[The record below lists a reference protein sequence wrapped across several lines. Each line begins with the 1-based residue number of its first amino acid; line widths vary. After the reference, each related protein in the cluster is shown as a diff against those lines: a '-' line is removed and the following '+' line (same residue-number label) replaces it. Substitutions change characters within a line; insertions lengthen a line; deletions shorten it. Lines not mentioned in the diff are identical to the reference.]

1 MLLGACSIGYANLS
15 LEQTLAE
22 LERLGFRYFEGT
34 SDLPWHLYPYV
45 HKQRPW
51 SELKD
56 LLGNSG
62 VQLIAIGGD
71 SDFAV
76 SEAKWPEMET
86 MIRNEIDLAVELGV
100 GLVRIFASHIPEA
113 YVTDEVWERVI
124 KKMRLVAPYAEAKGV
139 KLAIENHF
147 GITNTPLDLLRILEN
162 VKSPAIG
169 LNLDAANFV
178 PCHEDPVEAT
188 KILVPFTFYSHLKD
202 AVADPKGPF
211 NGFNFVDLGAGIMD
225 IPGVLEPLRQAGYS
239 GYVSIEYEE
248 VEDTSRGLAASVEYL
263 KKAAPYLTP

>member
-1 MLLGACSIGYANLS
+1 LLSACSIGYSNLS
-15 LEQTLAE
+15 LEQTLVE
-22 LERLGFRYFEGT
+22 LKKLGSATLRRPPTCPGISIPT
-34 SDLPWHLYPYV
+34 ST
-45 HKQRPW
+45 KQRPW
-51 SELKD
+51 SELSD
-56 LLGNSG
+56 LLA
-62 VQLIAIGGD
+62 QTDLQPIAVGGD

-76 SEAKWPEMET
+76 SEAKWPAMET

-147 GITNTPLDLLRILEN
+147 GITNTAIDLLRILEN

-169 LNLDAANFV
+169 LNLDAANFI

-188 KILVPFTFYSHLKD
+188 KILTPFTFYSHLKD
-202 AVADPKGPF
+202 AVVDPKGPF
-211 NGFNFVDLGAGIMD
+211 NGFNFVDSKRGSRTSPPFWEAM
-225 IPGVLEPLRQAGYS
+225 QAA
-239 GYVSIEYEE
+239 
-248 VEDTSRGLAASVEYL
+248 DTP
-263 KKAAPYLTP
+263 PYLVDRV